1 MWRGKEVWVY
11 AIVLINAWS
20 ISVYL
25 LADGD
30 DHCRKPAR
38 VFCVQAS
45 TGDFYDLPWLICC
58 GSYHF
63 CIYYQDKG
71 HAKSRCNRGMSYK
84 AIILRSGICSVKNL
98 KTMILVWI
106 CYIDDFYV
114 CWNFT
119 INRHNL
125 MYLDFFLS
133 GLEHFSGWTS
143 RDWVLCGQLY
153 RRGCWPFVANTASW
167 SASYQSPAQHTQNS
181 GTRWRSFTSDTCVC
195 TNYNSDSIIS
205 WSACVSFFVMCT
217 VVMTRFL
224 ACQEN

>member
-84 AIILRSGICSVKNL
+84 AIILRCGICSVKNL

-125 MYLDFFLS
+125 MYLDFFFVRTGTLFWMDFKRLS
-133 GLEHFSGWTS
+133 SVWSVIQKRLLAFRCQHS
-143 RDWVLCGQLY
+143 VLISLLSITCSTYTKLGHKMKILHQWYLCLHQLQQ
-153 RRGCWPFVANTASW
+153 WLHH
-167 SASYQSPAQHTQNS
+167 QL
-181 GTRWRSFTSDTCVC
+181 
-195 TNYNSDSIIS
+195 IS
-205 WSACVSFFVMCT
+205 LC
-217 VVMTRFL
+217 
-224 ACQEN
+224 